1 MAEEDNLKTIAQIV
15 AWMEDDEE
23 ADHAAL
29 ICFEDDGHIN
39 LHVLADLIFKAH
51 NNELFELRK
60 ELERLKLELKN
71 AKDEVEAVKESAQKS
86 HERLMAV
93 LSDPDIERFMA
104 TLSDPDIH

>member
-1 MAEEDNLKTIAQIV
+1 MAEGDNLKTIAQVV
-15 AWMEDDEE
+15 AWMKDDVE

-29 ICFEDDGHIN
+29 ICFEEDGHIN

-71 AKDEVEAVKESAQKS
+71 ANDKVEAVKEAAQKS
-86 HERLMAV
+86 N
-93 LSDPDIERFMA
+93 ERFLKA
-104 TLSDPDIH
+104 LSDPDIH